1 MNWTTN
7 TFALPRHAHRKPERH
22 DGFALA
28 VAGKKTDMTVFHQE
42 SPLFIL
48 SLFIILH
55 FRVDHKQNGSRL
67 LIKRMRKFLRGL
79 NQLEIRLH
87 HLETVSL
94 AEKRPDGFC
103 DLCEKGLLV
112 TVEIDEQQ
120 MRAIPLSLRE
130 SSQRGRP
137 RPTR

>member
-1 MNWTTN
+1 MVIFVLLALVMISLFKFMFMFMFMFTN
-7 TFALPRHAHRKPERH
+7 FLRLVNNFALLLSSVSLL
-22 DGFALA
+22 LA
-28 VAGKKTDMTVFHQE
+28 CC
-42 SPLFIL
+42 FIL

-55 FRVDHKQNGSRL
+55 FRTDHKQNGSRL

-112 TVEIDEQQ
+112 AVEIDEQQ
-120 MRAIPLSLRE
+120 
-130 SSQRGRP
+130 
-137 RPTR
+137 